1 MFRKGTERSFVNDF
15 INSPFTAAGNA
26 FGKYFVPSKDG
37 SVIVG
42 AYNNPST
49 GLIDLYVRN
58 GIANETIS
66 IFNASPNT
74 IAVTGNGNL
83 IACFEPFFIDAG
95 AYTGRVR
102 IFDTLG
108 NLVRTINN
116 PRTGTAYNDF
126 FAFAGSFSGDN
137 SVIAIGS
144 GQYSNQPTNSNA
156 YARVHIYNANTGA
169 LITTILDPVGATAM
183 GSDTL
188 FGHRALLNYDGSRVI
203 ISAYYSNGN
212 KGRVYIYNATNG
224 ALIRTI
230 DNPGNTA
237 ERWGGAIAAS
247 DDCSR
252 FIAGEYATASDPRV
266 FLIDA
271 NTGSTLA
278 TYDNPASPVIINYWG
293 QAVAMSADG
302 STVAIAKT
310 TTTNS
315 DSPWDIY
322 IYRHNSTT
330 AEKIITAPKEV
341 YNFDFSI
348 GLNQDGTLL
357 YVSQN
362 DEYNYTGNG
371 GIRIYSI

>member
-1 MFRKGTERSFVNDF
+1 
-15 INSPFTAAGNA
+15 
-26 FGKYFVPSKDG
+26 
-37 SVIVG
+37 
-42 AYNNPST
+42 
-49 GLIDLYVRN
+49 
-58 GIANETIS
+58 
-66 IFNASPNT
+66 
-74 IAVTGNGNL
+74 
-83 IACFEPFFIDAG
+83 
-95 AYTGRVR
+95 
-102 IFDTLG
+102 
-108 NLVRTINN
+108 
-116 PRTGTAYNDF
+116 
-126 FAFAGSFSGDN
+126 
-137 SVIAIGS
+137 
-144 GQYSNQPTNSNA
+144 
-156 YARVHIYNANTGA
+156 
-169 LITTILDPVGATAM
+169 VGATAS
-183 GSDTL
+183 GSETL

-293 QAVAMSADG
+293 QSVAMSADG
-302 STVAIAKT
+302 STVAIAKK

-315 DSPWDIY
+315 YSTWDIY

-330 AEKIITAPKEV
+330 AEKIITTTKPVDEF
-341 YNFDFSI
+341 NFFI
-348 GLNQDGTLL
+348 NLNQDGTLL
-357 YVSQN
+357 YVSEP
-362 DEYNYTGNG
+362 DDYSYTGNG